1 MPHINPSRIDEITLP
16 EDALIVSKT
25 DSKGCI
31 KYVNQQ
37 FCELSGYAES
47 ELIGKSHNVVRSN
60 LMPRAI
66 YNLMWD
72 HFKKE
77 EEFFG
82 YIVNRN
88 KDNSFYWA
96 LINVTPCYRDEQLAG
111 YFAARRSASP
121 EALKV
126 IKPLYESMLQAEKTA
141 SEEQLIPMSSA
152 ILLQTITKEYQTYA
166 EFVLSL

>member
-1 MPHINPSRIDEITLP
+1 MPHISPPQIKEIRLP
-16 EDALIVSKT
+16 EGALIVSKT
-25 DSKGCI
+25 DAKGCI

-37 FCELSGYAES
+37 FCELSGYAEN

-60 LMPRAI
+60 LMPRGI

-88 KDNSFYWA
+88 KDNSYYWS
-96 LINVTPCYRDEQLAG
+96 LINVTPCYNNETLAG
-111 YFAARRSASP
+111 YFAARRAIS
-121 EALKV
+121 EQALDV
-126 IKPLYESMLQAEKTA
+126 IKPLYNSMLKIEESS
-141 SEEQLIPMSSA
+141 SEEQRVAMSSA
-152 ILLQTITKEYQTYA
+152 LLWQTITKEYQTYA